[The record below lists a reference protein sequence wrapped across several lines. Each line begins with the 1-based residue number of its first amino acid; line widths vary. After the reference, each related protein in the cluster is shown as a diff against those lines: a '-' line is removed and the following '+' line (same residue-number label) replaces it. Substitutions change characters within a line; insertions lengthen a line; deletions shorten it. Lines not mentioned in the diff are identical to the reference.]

1 MKKKKSTKREV
12 TEWVVFIGI
21 IAILYLTGLH
31 TPVMGFIQGL
41 VLKTGVIQ
49 PGIEENPTEN
59 ADYNFL
65 LTDRNGDQV
74 SFNSFRDKVVFLNF
88 WATWCPPCIAEMPDI
103 NNLYQEVD
111 NSKIVF
117 VMISLDKSFE
127 TAKAFVDKKGY
138 DFPIYTLRSSLP
150 EVFSR
155 SAIPTT
161 FVVSPEGKIVVEKQ
175 GMAKYNTEKFKR
187 FLKEMAE

>member
-1 MKKKKSTKREV
+1 
-12 TEWVVFIGI
+12 VVFIGI
-21 IAILYLTGLH
+21 IAILYFTGLH

-74 SFNSFRDKVVFLNF
+74 SFDAFRNKVVFLNF

-111 NSKIVF
+111 KSKIVF

-127 TAKAFVDKKGY
+127 SAKAFVDKKGY
-138 DFPIYTLRSSLP
+138 DFPIYTLKSSLP

-175 GMAKYNTEKFKR
+175 GMAKYNTNKFKR
-187 FLKEMAE
+187 FLKEMTE